1 MFNSFTGI
9 QAQEQQI
16 PKETLRTDG
25 KIIGLF
31 NAGYYVE
38 LDSGQKW
45 TIFLPDN
52 AQYVEVLGQAEP
64 RWLQRGA
71 YVSFSGTFNSKGE
84 AQVAIKDMLVFQPN
98 KETKLGVQADGI
110 AGANKELFGGRK
122 TEPSKQTARY
132 LVSGR
137 LMNIKDSKMTVSG
150 PGFQT
155 TVPLADKMTIRVK
168 MNNPTLARVGDKVE
182 VNAWYYTPQAQ
193 LMRAKATSLK
203 VTAALPF
210 GYVQPKPDPNNEGD
224 DKNEKAQD
232 KEND

>member
-1 MFNSFTGI
+1 MLRKLFFFSVMFTSFAGI

-84 AQVAIKDMLVFQPN
+84 AQVAIKDMLV
-98 KETKLGVQADGI
+98 
-110 AGANKELFGGRK
+110 
-122 TEPSKQTARY
+122 
-132 LVSGR
+132 
-137 LMNIKDSKMTVSG
+137 
-150 PGFQT
+150 
-155 TVPLADKMTIRVK
+155 
-168 MNNPTLARVGDKVE
+168 
-182 VNAWYYTPQAQ
+182 
-193 LMRAKATSLK
+193 
-203 VTAALPF
+203 
-210 GYVQPKPDPNNEGD
+210 
-224 DKNEKAQD
+224 
-232 KEND
+232 